1 VTALVSSELL
11 KLRTTRTAFGFL
23 VAVVLLTL
31 GIGAAGFATL
41 DVASEQDVK
50 DTLSGAGVVSALL
63 LVLGSVAATGEY
75 RHGTI
80 TSSLLVCPDRL
91 RFLTSKLLA
100 YLLTGAGL
108 GLVAMV
114 VTLAVGVPWLSARD
128 QPVDLLGAGDYIS
141 LVVQGVALAAL
152 CGALG
157 VAVGALV
164 RNQVAAV
171 VGLLVYLFVLD
182 PVLSLVS
189 DDVAAYSPGGAIGGL
204 GGNSPDYAIDPL
216 PAGLVLLGWTLLLA
230 GAAVLAERRRDV
242 F

>member
-1 VTALVSSELL
+1 M
-11 KLRTTRTAFGFL
+11 
-23 VAVVLLTL
+23 
-31 GIGAAGFATL
+31 
-41 DVASEQDVK
+41 
-50 DTLSGAGVVSALL
+50 
-63 LVLGSVAATGEY
+63 
-75 RHGTI
+75 
-80 TSSLLVCPDRL
+80 CPDRL

-128 QPVDLLGAGDYIS
+128 PPVDLLGAGDYVS
-141 LVVQGVALAAL
+141 LIVQGVALAAL

-157 VAVGALV
+157 VAVGTLI
-164 RNQVAAV
+164 RNQMAAV

-189 DDVAAYSPGGAIGGL
+189 EDVAAYSPGGAISGL
-204 GGNSPDYAIDPL
+204 GGNARTTRSTRCPRDWCWW
-216 PAGLVLLGWTLLLA
+216 AGHLLLA
-230 GAAVLAERRRDV
+230 GAAVLVDRRRDV